1 MNENNFYDR
10 DFPFENRYRNYGKM
24 PELTSVEDVR
34 LQESVSYNLKWYN
47 IPAEVFDE
55 FLSERFGYS
64 IEGFRKIYLSKHMAD
79 FSEDEISGIAKY
91 ANPIPQTVR
100 ACFQEANSVVELIF
114 KYKHSKGTMEAH
126 SCTGPLSLHYD
137 TISNFTIIRARFS
150 KLTADRENLEKIKKE
165 SFFGYYFSDEKF
177 RFFISS
183 SMQLDLT
190 VIYEEIDAQ
199 GSL

>member
-24 PELTSVEDVR
+24 PELKSVEEVR
-34 LQESVSYNLKWYN
+34 LQESMSYNLSWYN
-47 IPAEVFDE
+47 IPEKVFDE
-55 FLSERFGYS
+55 FLSGRFGYS
-64 IEGFRKIYLSKHMAD
+64 IKGFRKIYLSKHMAD
-79 FSEDEISGIAKY
+79 FSKDEISVIAKY
-91 ANPIPQTVR
+91 VNPIPANIR
-100 ACFQEANSVVELIF
+100 AYFEEVNSSFELMF
-114 KYKHSKGTMEAH
+114 KYKQCQEIIKAH
-126 SCTGPLSLHYD
+126 SCSGPLPLHDD

-150 KLTADRENLEKIKKE
+150 KLTADRESLEKIKKE
-165 SFFGYYFSDEKF
+165 RLFGYYFSDEKF